1 MGEHDRMIAV
11 ILAAGLGKRLM
22 PLTKDR
28 PKTLLKIG
36 ETTLLEETIKKCLK
50 NGINQFMVVYG
61 YNGDKVIDEC
71 RQVEA
76 KYNVRI
82 ETVENEV
89 YATTNTSFSLY
100 RALEEMKNTDFI
112 VINGD
117 NVFDE
122 KIIEDLLETGNTSIV
137 VDNVKKLNEESF
149 KIITRNN
156 VIEEMGKDID
166 IETSSGEFIGIS
178 KVLKEDYSVFKD
190 LLSKIVEENPQ
201 QYYDLAFKDIS
212 RISKISFSYTN
223 GLKWTEIDDMNDWEN
238 AKTLFHD

>member
-1 MGEHDRMIAV
+1 MGEYDRMIAV

-22 PLTKDR
+22 PLTKDK

-36 ETTLLEETIKKCLK
+36 ETTLLEETVKKCLK

-61 YNGDKVIDEC
+61 YNGDKVIEEC
-71 RQVEA
+71 RQLET
-76 KYNVRI
+76 KYDVKI

-100 RALEEMKNTDFI
+100 RALEEMDNTEFI

-122 KIIEDLLETGNTSIV
+122 KIIKDLLETGNTAIV

-166 IETSSGEFIGIS
+166 IKTSSGEFIGIS
-178 KVLKEDYSVFKD
+178 KVSVKDYLVFKD

-212 RISKISFSYTN
+212 RISEINFSYTN